1 MQHSIK
7 DRDSSESFFMNYPI
21 FLFIHFYLCCVV
33 HKWLLSDQTIFIF
46 LLCVCVPVQKLII
59 YGEYQKTEMRNT
71 LREKNMFWMRDHSVG
86 STFYETFS
94 ICRLPYTL
102 Q

>member
-21 FLFIHFYLCCVV
+21 FFLF
-33 HKWLLSDQTIFIF
+33 IFIF
-46 LLCVCVPVQKLII
+46 VVLYINGCYQTKPYLYFFYMCVCVPVQKLII

-71 LREKNMFWMRDHSVG
+71 LREKTCSG
-86 STFYETFS
+86 
-94 ICRLPYTL
+94 
-102 Q
+102 